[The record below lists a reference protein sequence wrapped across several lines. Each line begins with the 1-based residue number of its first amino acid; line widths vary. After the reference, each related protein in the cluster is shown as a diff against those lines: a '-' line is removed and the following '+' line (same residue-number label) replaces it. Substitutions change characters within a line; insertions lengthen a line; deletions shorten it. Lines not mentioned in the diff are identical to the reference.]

1 MSEFVIE
8 CWYDFDDGWIAGE
21 YREEIV
27 RCMDCANLTTSY
39 PMWACGK
46 LGIYLGLVKDK
57 PYGFCAWGERNG
69 E

>member
-8 CWYDFDDGWIAGE
+8 CWYDIDDGWIAGE

-27 RCMDCANLTTSY
+27 RCRDCTHNKKG
-39 PMWACGK
+39 ACEHWDYCD
-46 LGIYLGLVKDK
+46 IDSNIN
-57 PYGFCAWGERNG
+57 GFCAWGERRS